1 MWNLKKKKKTD
12 SQRQKVGQWW
22 GREVG
27 KRGDIVKGYKVVVHR
42 VSKSRGLMLSVM
54 TVVNNPVLNTGHLL
68 GE

>member
-27 KRGDIVKGYKVVVHR
+27 KRGDIVKGYKVVVQ
-42 VSKSRGLMLSVM
+42 SRDAQML
-54 TVVNNPVLNTGHLL
+54 
-68 GE
+68 